1 MKRELTAPGKCT
13 LVIDQKC
20 YYLSELECPSEDMN
34 CRSVILTCLTRAFV
48 TRNSI
53 AVAAMMSVQAVF
65 HSLVSSPRSLSTNAV
80 LQCVSSWCGVVM
92 GMFARREMLLI

>member
-13 LVIDQKC
+13 LLIDQTC

-34 CRSVILTCLTRAFV
+34 CRSVILTCLTQAFV

-65 HSLVSSPRSLSTNAV
+65 HSLVSSPRALSTNAV
-80 LQCVSSWCGVVM
+80 LQYVSSWCGVVM
-92 GMFARREMLLI
+92 GMFARREMCC

>member
-13 LVIDQKC
+13 LLIDQTC

-34 CRSVILTCLTRAFV
+34 CRSVLLTCLTRAFV

-65 HSLVSSPRSLSTNAV
+65 HSLVSSPRALSTNAV
-80 LQCVSSWCGVVM
+80 LQYVSSWCGVVM
-92 GMFARREMLLI
+92 GMFARREMCC